1 MNMVRESAL
10 QSNIKKVNKLKL
22 VIGKLSMVMPDSLE
36 FCFQALSQ
44 DEFFRDAVME
54 IEQREILIRCFKCK
68 GQSAL
73 EDAYYYV
80 CPGCGSNE
88 VEIIQGREL
97 YLDYYEGEEN

>member
-1 MNMVRESAL
+1 
-10 QSNIKKVNKLKL
+10 
-22 VIGKLSMVMPDSLE
+22 
-36 FCFQALSQ
+36 
-44 DEFFRDAVME
+44 ME